1 MSKLVRVCPV
11 CSKVDIYKLKEQLG
25 ESNVKSGCVGACR
38 KDRSKYF
45 GKINGV
51 YTLTKTEE
59 EFTKECK

>member
-25 ESNVKSGCVGACR
+25 KSNVKSGCVGACR

-45 GKINGV
+45 GK
-51 YTLTKTEE
+51 
-59 EFTKECK
+59 